1 MKKFLLLITFL
12 TFASVGCATAKISQE
27 TEAPSREVSAPAVEV
42 PQATVLPEAESNDA
56 VIAQATASYT
66 VGPDDILGIDI
77 LEPEKISTRA
87 VVAPDGSITAP
98 YIGQVQVAGQTPY
111 LIRVAIEKRL
121 TDGYLKSPSVMV
133 SLLESHS
140 RKFFV
145 YGAVNRPGEYALAD
159 KMSVLRAISMAGG
172 FTKFGSS
179 SRVKVLRAKANSAG
193 YETIKIN
200 IKAVMDGYSKAD
212 LAIENGDIIV
222 TSEGIF

>member
-1 MKKFLLLITFL
+1 MKKLLLLITFL
-12 TFASVGCATAKISQE
+12 TLASVGCATAKISQE
-27 TEAPSREVSAPAVEV
+27 TQAPSREMTAPAVEA
-42 PQATVLPEAESNDA
+42 PQAAVAPESNDA

-121 TDGYLKSPSVMV
+121 TEGYLKSPSVMV

-179 SRVKVLRAKANSAG
+179 SRVKVLRAKTDSNG

-200 IKAVMDGYSKAD
+200 IKAVMDGDSKAD